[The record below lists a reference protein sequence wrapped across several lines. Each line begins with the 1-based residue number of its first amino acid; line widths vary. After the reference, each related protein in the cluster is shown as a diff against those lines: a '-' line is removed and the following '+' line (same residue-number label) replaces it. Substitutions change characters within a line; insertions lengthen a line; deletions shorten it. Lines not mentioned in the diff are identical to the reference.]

1 MVNKPIIYRLL
12 NNIESYL
19 KDLEEIDNISYED
32 YSNDIKTQRFVER
45 TLQIAIEAMFDIAHH
60 IISDEQYR
68 EPKSYADAFSVLEEK
83 NVINSDFLPIAKLM
97 AQFRNKIV
105 HYYEN
110 IDSELVY
117 NIAKAK
123 RKDFVNYIDAIK
135 KWISN
140 H

>member
-1 MVNKPIIYRLL
+1 MVNKQIIYRLS

-19 KDLEEIDNISYED
+19 RDLEEIDKISYDD

-60 IISDEQYR
+60 IISDEKYR
-68 EPKSYADAFSVLEEK
+68 EPNSYADAFSVLEEK
-83 NVINSDFLPIAKLM
+83 SIIHADFLPIAKLM

-117 NIAKAK
+117 SIAKNN
-123 RKDFVNYIDAIK
+123 RNDFAQYIDMIK
-135 KWISN
+135 KWIN
-140 H
+140 

>member
-1 MVNKPIIYRLL
+1 MVNKQIICRLS

-19 KDLEEIDNISYED
+19 RDLEEIDKISYDD

-60 IISDEQYR
+60 IISDEKYR
-68 EPKSYADAFSVLEEK
+68 EPNSYADAFSVLEEK
-83 NVINSDFLPIAKLM
+83 SIINTDFLPIAKLM

-117 NIAKAK
+117 SIAKNS
-123 RKDFVNYIDAIK
+123 RNDFAQYTDMIK
-135 KWISN
+135 KWIN
-140 H
+140 

>member
-1 MVNKPIIYRLL
+1 MVNKQIIYRLL

-19 KDLEEIDNISYED
+19 RDLQEIDNISYND
-32 YSNDIKTQRFVER
+32 YSDDIKTQRFVER
-45 TLQIAIEAMFDIAHH
+45 TLQIAIEAMFDVAHH
-60 IISDEQYR
+60 IISDEKYR
-68 EPKSYADAFSVLEEK
+68 EPNSYADAFSVLEE
-83 NVINSDFLPIAKLM
+83 NEVISLDFLFIAKLM

-117 NIAKAK
+117 TIAKTK
-123 RKDFVNYIDAIK
+123 RKDFVNYINMIK
-135 KWISN
+135 NWISN